1 MKLKTRLVNSY
12 AVEEFVKYACKELEI
27 FPKEIEIDFLEVDGV
42 NGMCIDLEPGNF
54 LILVKNHEGQLETLA
69 HELVHVKQYM
79 KQDLGSLLGTEE
91 YETSWW
97 EQEARS
103 LSKHIM
109 EKFNERH
116 DSKRQ

>member
-1 MKLKTRLVNSY
+1 MKIKNNLRNSSLV
-12 AVEEFVKYACKELEI
+12 EKFVKYACKELEI
-27 FPKEIEIDFLEVDGV
+27 FPKEIEIDFLEIDGV
-42 NGMCIDLEPGNF
+42 NGMCIDLDTDSF
-54 LILVKNHEGQLETLA
+54 LILIKDRKGQLETLA

-79 KQDLGSLLGTEE
+79 KQGLGSLLGTQE

-103 LSKHIM
+103 LSRHIM

-116 DSKRQ
+116 DSERQ

>member
-1 MKLKTRLVNSY
+1 MNITVSNLSSNLEELVRFTCDYLGIQPRS
-12 AVEEFVKYACKELEI
+12 
-27 FPKEIEIDFLEVDGV
+27 LEVDVLEVTGYQ
-42 NGMCIDLEPGNF
+42 GMCIDLETDSF
-54 LILVKNHEGQLETLA
+54 LILVKNHEGQHETLA

-103 LSKHIM
+103 LSKQIM
-109 EKFNERH
+109 EKFNERN
-116 DSKRQ
+116 DSKKQ

>member
-1 MKLKTRLVNSY
+1 MKLKTLLANSY
-12 AVEEFVKYACKELEI
+12 SVEKFVKYVCEELEI

-42 NGMCIDLEPGNF
+42 NGMCIDLDTDSF
-54 LILVKNHEGQLETLA
+54 LILVKDYEGQLETLA

-79 KQDLGSLLGTEE
+79 KQDLGSLLGTED

-103 LSKHIM
+103 LSKQIM
-109 EKFNERH
+109 EKFNERN
-116 DSKRQ
+116 DSEKQ